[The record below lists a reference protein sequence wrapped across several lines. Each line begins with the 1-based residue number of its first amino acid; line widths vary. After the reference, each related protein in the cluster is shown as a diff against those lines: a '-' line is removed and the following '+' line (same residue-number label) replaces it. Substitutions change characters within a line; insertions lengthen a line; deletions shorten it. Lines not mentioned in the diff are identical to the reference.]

1 MTLTVAWERDLPN
14 GSELLFASDSRVRQG
29 GYWDTCPK
37 VFRLPRGDALLAF
50 AGETL
55 WAYPIAMQTIAG
67 IEAYGPS
74 RRGHYDLRATR
85 GHVMRTVN
93 QMMISGSAATEG
105 WHDITFEFLFGGW
118 CWQKSEFLLWRLF
131 WSIPESRLKHEAI
144 DRSPVGRVKFIGDRG
159 HGESDPSYKVVSQA
173 KSRLSDLLLEKH
185 GKLDLETRLD
195 MEPWTVLVERIR
207 SKEHPTLGGPPQLA
221 KVYRSMN
228 STVFAIRWPDSRGER
243 TLLGRK
249 LLAYEVIDA
258 PVLDPDHPDQRH
270 YLNGSS
276 N

>member
-29 GYWDTCPK
+29 GHWDTCPK

-55 WAYPIAMQTIAG
+55 WAYPIVLQTIAA
-67 IEAYGPS
+67 IDSFGPS
-74 RRGHYDLRATR
+74 RRGHHDLRATR
-85 GHVMRTVN
+85 GHVLRTVN
-93 QMMISGSAATEG
+93 EMMLSGSAATGG

-118 CWQKSEFLLWRLF
+118 CWQEGEFLLWRLF
-131 WSIPESRLKHEAI
+131 WSVPEARLKHEPI
-144 DRSPVGRVKFIGDRG
+144 GRSPAGRVKFIGDRG
-159 HGESDPSYKVVSQA
+159 HGEQDSSLKVVSAA
-173 KSRLSDLLLEKH
+173 KNRLSELLREKY
-185 GKLDLETRLD
+185 GTLDLQTRLD

-207 SKEHPTLGGPPQLA
+207 SGEHPTLGGPPQLA

-228 STVFAIRWPDSRGER
+228 SKVFSVLWPDRHGDR

-249 LLAYEVIDA
+249 LLGYEVVEA
-258 PVLDPDHPDQRH
+258 PVLDPDNPV
-270 YLNGSS
+270 GASAMSS
-276 N
+276 AD